1 MSNEYKALKLFNIKS
16 FLSNGYSSDQY
27 KLEILKFTTQN
38 EANKLIESLTE
49 NAGLNRKLKEA
60 QLNFNTKKPTW
71 KERNW
76 FVIAFIAF
84 FIGIAADIGKEAIKH
99 KLWPDKVK
107 VESKS
112 QTQGKT
118 DTIPSQ

>member
-71 KERNW
+71 KERKWNQNPKL
-76 FVIAFIAF
+76 
-84 FIGIAADIGKEAIKH
+84 KERPIRFLHNKFGEF
-99 KLWPDKVK
+99 LIYYDLIYTQ
-107 VESKS
+107 KS
-112 QTQGKT
+112 RSFNRLNLFRFR
-118 DTIPSQ
+118 I